1 MKELNA
7 ARLNYHHLHYFWAV
21 AREGNLTRAAQRLH
35 VAPSALSTQIRQLE
49 VQLGQPLFERRGRT
63 LTLTEAG
70 RIALDY
76 ADTIVTAGNE
86 LVGTLRDGR
95 RAERHVLRVGAV
107 ATLSRNFQRAFLAPV
122 LTDPSLSLVL
132 QSGSLAELLSRLRAH
147 TLDVVLSNR
156 RVPEDAEHAWRS
168 RRIARQQVSLV
179 GPKRRTRFRFPD
191 ELAEVPLLLPSR
203 DHEIRTAFDVL
214 CDERGLRPTIIA
226 EADDMAMLRVLARE
240 LDVVTLVPAVVV
252 RDELRDGRLTEY
264 CPVPD
269 LFEEF
274 YAISVTRQYQPP
286 LLRTLL
292 ARRATE
298 VLGTAE
304 SA

>member
-1 MKELNA
+1 MSGIA

-35 VAPSALSTQIRQLE
+35 VAQSALSTQIRQLE
-49 VQLGQPLFERRGRT
+49 EQLGQPLFERRGRR
-63 LTLTEAG
+63 LELTEAG
-70 RIALDY
+70 RLALDY
-76 ADTIVTAGNE
+76 ADTIVEAGNE

-107 ATLSRNFQRAFLAPV
+107 ATLSRNFQRAFLSPV
-122 LTDPSLSLVL
+122 LHDPSLALSL
-132 QSGSLAELLSRLRAH
+132 QSGSLAELLARLRAH

-156 RVPEDAEHAWRS
+156 RVPEDTEHAWRS
-168 RRIARQQVSLV
+168 RRIARQQVSLL
-179 GPKRRTRFRFPD
+179 GPPRQTPFRFPD
-191 ELAEVPLLLPSR
+191 EVVDVPLLLPSR
-203 DHEIRTAFDVL
+203 DHEFRTQFDVL

-240 LDVVTLVPAVVV
+240 LDAVTLVPAVVV
-252 RDELRDGRLTEY
+252 RDELRDGQLEEY

-274 YAISVTRQYQPP
+274 HAISVTRQFQPP

-292 ARRATE
+292 ARRPTE
-298 VLGTAE
+298 VLGGDE
-304 SA
+304 

>member
-1 MKELNA
+1 MSGGA

-35 VAPSALSTQIRQLE
+35 VSQSALSTQIRHLE
-49 VQLGQPLFERRGRT
+49 EQLGQALFERRGRS
-63 LTLTEAG
+63 LQLTEAG

-76 ADTIVTAGNE
+76 ADTIVAAGNE

-122 LTDPSLSLVL
+122 LVDPSLSLVL

-168 RRIARQQVSLV
+168 RRIARQQVSLI
-179 GPKRRTRFRFPD
+179 GPPRATPFRFPD
-191 ELAEVPLLLPSR
+191 ELSALPLVLPSR
-203 DHEIRTAFDVL
+203 DHEIRTAFDVY
-214 CDERGLRPTIIA
+214 CDEHGLRPTIVA

-240 LDVVTLVPAVVV
+240 LDAVTLVPAVVV
-252 RDELRDGRLTEY
+252 RDELRDGRLQEY

-274 YAISVTRQYQPP
+274 FAISVTRQYQPP

-292 ARRATE
+292 ARRPTE
-298 VLGTAE
+298 VLGQGE
-304 SA
+304 

>member
-1 MKELNA
+1 MTGPA

-35 VAPSALSTQIRQLE
+35 VAQSALSTQIRQLE
-49 VQLGQPLFERRGRT
+49 EQLGQPLFERRGRR
-63 LTLTEAG
+63 LELTEAG

-122 LTDPSLSLVL
+122 LQDPSLALAL
-132 QSGSLAELLSRLRAH
+132 QSGSLAELLARLRAH

-156 RVPEDAEHAWRS
+156 RVPEDADHAWRS
-168 RRIARQQVSLV
+168 RRIARQQVSLL
-179 GPKRRTRFRFPD
+179 GPRRSRAFRFPD
-191 ELAEVPLLLPSR
+191 ELADVPLLLPTR
-203 DHEIRTAFDVL
+203 DHEFRTQFDVL

-226 EADDMAMLRVLARE
+226 EADDMAMLRVLSRE
-240 LDVVTLVPAVVV
+240 LSAVTLVPAVVV
-252 RDELRDGRLTEY
+252 RDELRDGVLEEY
-264 CPVPD
+264 CAVPD

-292 ARRATE
+292 ARRATDL
-298 VLGTAE
+298 LGAGD
-304 SA
+304 

>member
-1 MKELNA
+1 MSHGA

-35 VAPSALSTQIRQLE
+35 VSQSALSTQIRQLE
-49 VQLGQPLFERRGRT
+49 EQLGQALFERRGRT
-63 LTLTEAG
+63 LQLTEAG
-70 RIALDY
+70 RLALDY
-76 ADTIVTAGNE
+76 ADTIVAAGNE

-122 LTDPSLSLVL
+122 LVDPSLSLVL

-156 RVPEDAEHAWRS
+156 RVPEDADHAWRS

-179 GPKRRTRFRFPD
+179 GPPRAGAFGFPE
-191 ELAEVPLLLPSR
+191 ELGVVPLVLPSR
-203 DHEIRTAFDVL
+203 DHEIRTAFDVF
-214 CDERGLRPTIIA
+214 CDEHGVRPTILA

-240 LDVVTLVPAVVV
+240 LDAVTLVPAVVV
-252 RDELRDGRLTEY
+252 RDELRDGRLQEY

-269 LFEEF
+269 LYEEF

-292 ARRATE
+292 ARRPTE
-298 VLGTAE
+298 VLGRGE
-304 SA
+304 

>member
-1 MKELNA
+1 MSGVA

-35 VAPSALSTQIRQLE
+35 VSQSALSTQIRQLE
-49 VQLGQPLFERRGRT
+49 AQLGQPLFERRGRT
-63 LTLTEAG
+63 LQLTEAG

-76 ADTIVTAGNE
+76 ADSIVATGNE
-86 LVGTLRDGR
+86 LVGTLRDGL

-107 ATLSRNFQRAFLAPV
+107 ATLSRNFQRAFLAPI
-122 LTDPSLSLVL
+122 LDDPSLSLVL

-179 GPKRRTRFRFPD
+179 GPPRNTPFRFPD
-191 ELAEVPLLLPSR
+191 ELADVPLLLPSR
-203 DHEIRTAFDVL
+203 DHEFRTAFDVL
-214 CDERGLRPTIIA
+214 CDERALRPTVIA

-240 LDVVTLVPAVVV
+240 LDAVALVPAVVV
-252 RDELRDGRLTEY
+252 RDELRDGRLEEY

-274 YAISVTRQYQPP
+274 HAISVTRQYQPP

-292 ARRATE
+292 ARRATD
-298 VLGTAE
+298 VLGE
-304 SA
+304 DE

>member
-1 MKELNA
+1 MTGPA

-35 VAPSALSTQIRQLE
+35 VSQSALSTQIRQLE
-49 VQLGQPLFERRGRT
+49 EQLGQPLFERRGRR
-63 LTLTEAG
+63 LELTEAG

-95 RAERHVLRVGAV
+95 RAERQVLRVGAV

-122 LTDPSLSLVL
+122 LGDPSLALAL
-132 QSGSLAELLSRLRAH
+132 QSGSLAELLARLRAH

-168 RRIARQQVSLV
+168 RRIARQQVSLL
-179 GPKRRTRFRFPD
+179 GPPRRTAFRFPD
-191 ELAEVPLLLPSR
+191 ELADVPLLLPTR
-203 DHEIRTAFDVL
+203 DHEFRTQFDVL
-214 CDERGLRPTIIA
+214 CDEHGLRPTIVA

-252 RDELRDGRLTEY
+252 RDELRDGLLEEY
-264 CPVPD
+264 CAIPE

-274 YAISVTRQYQPP
+274 HAISVSRQYQPP

-298 VLGTAE
+298 VLRDDA
-304 SA
+304 

>member
-1 MKELNA
+1 MTGPA

-35 VAPSALSTQIRQLE
+35 IAQSALSTQIRQLE
-49 VQLGQPLFERRGRT
+49 EQLGQPLFDRRGRR
-63 LTLTEAG
+63 LELTEAG

-122 LTDPSLSLVL
+122 LKDPSLALAL
-132 QSGSLAELLSRLRAH
+132 QSGSLAELLARLRAH

-156 RVPEDAEHAWRS
+156 RVPEDADHAWRS
-168 RRIARQQVSLV
+168 RRIARQQVSLL
-179 GPKRRTRFRFPD
+179 GPKRARAFRFPE
-191 ELAEVPLLLPSR
+191 ELADVPLLLPTR
-203 DHEIRTAFDVL
+203 DHEFRTQFDVL

-226 EADDMAMLRVLARE
+226 EADDMAMLRVLSRE
-240 LDVVTLVPAVVV
+240 LSAVTLVPAVVV
-252 RDELRDGRLTEY
+252 RDELRDGVLSEY

-269 LFEEF
+269 LYEEF
-274 YAISVTRQYQPP
+274 HAISVTRQYQPP

-292 ARRATE
+292 ARRETE
-298 VLGTAE
+298 LLTTGD
-304 SA
+304 

>member
-1 MKELNA
+1 MTSAA

-35 VAPSALSTQIRQLE
+35 LSQSALSTQIRQLE
-49 VQLGQPLFERRGRT
+49 AQLGQALFERRGRA
-63 LTLTEAG
+63 LHLTEAG

-76 ADTIVTAGNE
+76 ADTIVATGNE

-95 RAERHVLRVGAV
+95 RAERHILRVGAV

-122 LTDPSLSLVL
+122 LADPSLSLVL

-179 GPKRRTRFRFPD
+179 GPPRARPFRFPD
-191 ELAEVPLLLPSR
+191 ELDETPLLLPSR
-203 DHEIRTAFDVL
+203 DHEFRAAFDVL
-214 CDERGLRPTIIA
+214 CDEQGLRPTVLA

-240 LDVVTLVPAVVV
+240 LDAVALVPAVVV
-252 RDELRDGRLTEY
+252 RDELRDGQLEEY
-264 CPVPD
+264 CAVPD

-274 YAISVTRQYQPP
+274 HAISVTRQYQPP

-292 ARRATE
+292 ARRPGD
-298 VLGTAE
+298 VLRDEA
-304 SA
+304 

>member
-1 MKELNA
+1 MRETIHKKRMKEPSA

-49 VQLGQPLFERRGRT
+49 
-63 LTLTEAG
+63 TLTEAG

-107 ATLSRNFQRAFLAPV
+107 GTLSRNFQRAFLAPV

-179 GPKRRTRFRFPD
+179 GPARRTPFRFPD
-191 ELAEVPLLLPSR
+191 ELADVPLLLPSR
-203 DHEIRTAFDVL
+203 DHEIRTAFDVF
-214 CDERGLRPTIIA
+214 CDERGLRPTVIA

-240 LDVVTLVPAVVV
+240 LYVVTLVPAVVV
-252 RDELRDGRLTEY
+252 RDELRDGQLTEY
-264 CPVPD
+264 VAVPD

-298 VLGTAE
+298 VLGAPDGPP
-304 SA
+304 

>member
-1 MKELNA
+1 MSGVA

-21 AREGNLTRAAQRLH
+21 AREGNLTRAAQRLN
-35 VAPSALSTQIRQLE
+35 VSQSALSTQIRQLE
-49 VQLGQPLFERRGRT
+49 AQLGQPLFERRGRT
-63 LTLTEAG
+63 LQLTEAG

-76 ADTIVTAGNE
+76 ADSIVETGNE

-107 ATLSRNFQRAFLAPV
+107 ATLSRNFQRTFLAPI
-122 LTDPSLSLVL
+122 LDDPSLSLAL
-132 QSGSLAELLSRLRAH
+132 QSGSLSELLSRLRAH

-179 GPKRRTRFRFPD
+179 GPPRRTPFRFPD
-191 ELAEVPLLLPSR
+191 ELADVRLLLPSR
-203 DHEIRTAFDVL
+203 DHEFRTAFDVL
-214 CDERGLRPTIIA
+214 CDERALRPTVIA

-240 LDVVTLVPAVVV
+240 LDAVALVPAVVV
-252 RDELRDGRLTEY
+252 RDELRDGQLEEY

-274 YAISVTRQYQPP
+274 HAISVTRQYQPP

-292 ARRATE
+292 ARRATN
-298 VLGTAE
+298 VLDGDD
-304 SA
+304 